1 MKKTIRLFG
10 FAVFVAAIVCF
21 ASCIVL
27 FEEDE
32 IDGVAV
38 STTGRWTLVNE
49 DGEEIA
55 GFYSFSNDGTYEMSA
70 SDSGSLAKG
79 KFTTAGTTGGSYAL
93 TPTHIN
99 GTVLLELFGTG
110 ESLFKSK
117 LQEKWYTAEE
127 YATLAINFIDVEV
140 PTLIEAETAT
150 RYAEIDADDTKTEE
164 EKAAAKERVDS
175 ELGFKYLGEFFI
187 AAITVAFISPTP
199 AVNEDPDLKR
209 EVLI

>member
-1 MKKTIRLFG
+1 VAVLVAAVVFG
-10 FAVFVAAIVCF
+10 FAACDWDDLEGGSSTV
-21 ASCIVL
+21 
-27 FEEDE
+27 
-32 IDGVAV
+32 
-38 STTGRWTLVNE
+38 TTGRWKFVNE

-70 SDSGSLAKG
+70 FDSGSLAKG
-79 KFTTAGTTGGSYAL
+79 TFTAIGTTGGSYAL

-99 GTVLLELFGTG
+99 GTVILELFGTG

-127 YATLAINFIDVEV
+127 YSTLAINFIDVEV

-164 EKAAAKERVDS
+164 EKATAKERVDS
-175 ELGFKYLGEFFI
+175 ELGFKYLGEFLI

-199 AVNEDPDLKR
+199 AVNEDSDLER